1 MSAQQKMYNFIKR
14 TMVIFAI
21 LICVSGATYA
31 QEKADAL
38 KLYRTGRSLDSAG
51 RTEEAKTSCMP
62 CRTPP
67 KPAQYGVLHRLYMV
81 TIPPS

>member
-1 MSAQQKMYNFIKR
+1 MLGIPYEREVDKMSAQQKMYNFIKR

-38 KLYRTGRSLDSAG
+38 KL
-51 RTEEAKTSCMP
+51 
-62 CRTPP
+62 
-67 KPAQYGVLHRLYMV
+67 
-81 TIPPS
+81 